1 MKKRTNFKLAVCLIA
16 VALTMSLSACSGE
29 EQSSS
34 QEQTNLLEQSSSQI
48 EESSAVVEETS
59 SSQIEESSEVVEES
73 SSQIEE
79 SSEVTE
85 QSSSSKESSNVE
97 ENNDETSSSEEIVSS
112 SSKEIKE
119 EQIQQTQNKNK
130 GYKIGDKITVNG
142 EEYTVLF
149 INDYGD
155 IEYKREK
162 LPENPDKPLYWKNI
176 SYFVEPNGELFQ
188 HISYEERHD
197 EEAEYYRNNDPDY
210 LAALEWVRTHLSV
223 G

>member
-85 QSSSSKESSNVE
+85 QSSSYKESSNVE
-97 ENNDETSSSEEIVSS
+97 ENNDETSSSKEIVSS
-112 SSKEIKE
+112 SSQEIKE
-119 EQIQQTQNKNK
+119 EQIKQTQNQNK
-130 GYKIGDKITVNG
+130 SYKIGDKITVNG
-142 EEYTVLF
+142 EEYTIL
-149 INDYGD
+149 D
-155 IEYKREK
+155 I
-162 LPENPDKPLYWKNI
+162 
-176 SYFVEPNGELFQ
+176 GELDGRLKIKYEQYESHTPLFWDC
-188 HISYEERHD
+188 ISTWYNPYTGEIHEHKYALTRDDEVAQEYMNSPKWKEEEKWLR
-197 EEAEYYRNNDPDY
+197 EN
-210 LAALEWVRTHLSV
+210 LS
-223 G
+223 